1 MPRQPYF
8 YLLSLVLCILPACK
22 KHTIPPNYDYKELP
36 ASVDINGAPGIM
48 KGAAFKSNHDNR
60 FRIAMTQYDIQNNR
74 IGALTFDSFEGVVG
88 ILYPV
93 NDKANSLNLNSI
105 SYTSSF
111 IDLLGDR
118 YSLLADSSA
127 WIAIDSFNKAEIWGR
142 FEAHLVKDSL
152 QNPID
157 LYAPDTLHLTN
168 GKFQFE
174 VLKDWE

>member
-1 MPRQPYF
+1 
-8 YLLSLVLCILPACK
+8 
-22 KHTIPPNYDYKELP
+22 
-36 ASVDINGAPGIM
+36 M
-48 KGAAFKSNHDNR
+48 KGAAFKSNHTNR
-60 FRIAMTQYDIQNNR
+60 IRIAMTQYDLQNNR
-74 IGALTFDSFEGVVG
+74 IGALRFGNFEGVVG
-88 ILYPV
+88 KFYLVDDSP
-93 NDKANSLNLNSI
+93 NSLSLNFI

-152 QNPID
+152 QNPRD

-174 VLKDWE
+174 ILKDWE